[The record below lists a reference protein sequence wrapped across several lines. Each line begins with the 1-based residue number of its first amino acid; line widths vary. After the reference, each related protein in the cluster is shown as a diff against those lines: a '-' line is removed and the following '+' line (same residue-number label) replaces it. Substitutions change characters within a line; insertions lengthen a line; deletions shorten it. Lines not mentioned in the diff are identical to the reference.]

1 MRSIALLVFAA
12 AVLPATMAAATTIKP
27 PTNRDKQQA
36 ACYDDVNKFCKDE
49 MPDVDK
55 VTACMKDK
63 KSVVSAKCAAMWDVV
78 D

>member
-1 MRSIALLVFAA
+1 MRMVAPILFTALMLPGTVAIAANVQA
-12 AVLPATMAAATTIKP
+12 
-27 PTNRDKQQA
+27 PTLRDKQQA
-36 ACYDDVNKFCKDE
+36 ACYDDVNKLCKDA

-63 KSVVSAKCAAMWDVV
+63 KPMVSAKCAAMWDVA